1 MESVGRSEKTS
12 LFQKN
17 IVTANT
23 SGSLTK
29 LTQLSFVFFL
39 INNIFVL
46 INSNIVY
53 GFGDLHEN
61 VLAPSDVPAVL
72 KFILQKLTVKLERGR

>member
-1 MESVGRSEKTS
+1 MERAGDLGSVGRSEKTT
-12 LFQKN
+12 LCQRN

-29 LTQLSFVFFL
+29 LTQLSFFFFL
-39 INNIFVL
+39 ISNVFVL
-46 INSNIVY
+46 INSNVVY

-61 VLAPSDVPAVL
+61 
-72 KFILQKLTVKLERGR
+72 ILSPPQTFLRF